1 MTTLE
6 FLASAGPVAGY
17 GFAFGLA
24 NSIQSRITNN
34 GTKKRFPDW
43 LLWCVVLVVSS
54 IFALAARSIA
64 HSSGIFTALAY
75 GFGQSFGVV
84 LGARIANGPLYDRLH
99 PDGRNGTP
107 SPD

>member
-1 MTTLE
+1 MTTILA
-6 FLASAGPVAGY
+6 FLAGAGPVAAY

-54 IFALAARSIA
+54 IFALAARSLA
-64 HSSGIFTALAY
+64 HSSGLFTAGAY
-75 GFGQSFGVV
+75 GFGQAFGVV

-99 PDGRNGTP
+99 PEGRNGNR
-107 SPD
+107 SA